1 MPRGK
6 NNRRSTWLPSGGHH
20 THDPNKDAQERRCR
34 LAHLL
39 LLEDVCVF
47 AQTQLA
53 EKLGEVGA
61 FEAAVQVAAIA
72 SCQGGNAVH
81 VVAAAEIMLSWR
93 AKERQSRPQGMR
105 FN

>member
-1 MPRGK
+1 M
-6 NNRRSTWLPSGGHH
+6 
-20 THDPNKDAQERRCR
+20 
-34 LAHLL
+34 

-53 EKLGEVGA
+53 EKLGEVGP

-72 SCQGGNAVH
+72 SCQRGNAVH

-93 AKERQSRPQGMR
+93 AKERQSRPQRTR